1 MSSHIAYH
9 ERLSHVRQQFAAW
22 DVDGILITSPANRR
36 WLSGF
41 TGSAGQ
47 LIVTSPAAL
56 LATDSRYWEQAG
68 QQAPAFTVWPLGHD
82 REGDFRAAIA
92 GSGGMRL
99 GIEAQHV
106 TLAEYNNLRRV
117 EGVTWVQLGETVEP
131 MRAVKSEAEIDL
143 IAQAAAITDAAMNQV
158 NQLARAGMSEKELAW
173 QLERTMREAGAD
185 GMAFTVIVA
194 SGPNAARPHHRPG
207 ERRLQAGDAIV
218 IDMGAMLDGYH
229 SDLTRTFHLGPTPDE
244 QFWTIYKLVLAA
256 QEAALAGI
264 RAGLTGKEADALA
277 RDVIAA
283 AGHGEHFGHG
293 LGHGVGLEI
302 HEEPRLSVL
311 REKEKLVSG
320 MVTSVEPG
328 VYIPGWGGVRIEDLT
343 LVTENGVHC
352 LSQAVKDPI
361 IKELQ

>member
-1 MSSHIAYH
+1 MLSQATYL
-9 ERLSHVRQQFAAW
+9 ERLERVRQQLAPW
-22 DVDGILITSPANRR
+22 GVEGVLITSPHNRR

-47 LIVTSPAAL
+47 LIVTAQAAL

-68 QQAPAFTVWPLGHD
+68 QQAPAFTVWQLGHD
-82 REGDFRAAIA
+82 REGDFRAAVAAAA
-92 GSGGMRL
+92 GSGAARL

-106 TLAEYNNLRRV
+106 TLAEFDNLARV
-117 EGVTWVQLGETVEP
+117 EGVEWVQLKETLEP
-131 MRAVKSEAEIDL
+131 MRAVKTEEEIKMMTR
-143 IAQAAAITDAAMNQV
+143 AAAITDAAMNQV
-158 NQLARAGMSEKELAW
+158 NQLARVGMSEKELAW

-207 ERRLQAGDAIV
+207 ERQLQAGDAIV

-229 SDLTRTFHLGPTPDE
+229 SDLTRTFYLGAEPDE
-244 QFWTIYKLVLAA
+244 PFWTIYNLVLAA

-277 RDVIAA
+277 RDVITA
-283 AGHGEHFGHG
+283 AGHGAHFGHG

-328 VYIPGWGGVRIEDLT
+328 VYIPGWGGVRIEDLA

-352 LSQAVKDPI
+352 LSQAAKNPI
-361 IKELQ
+361 IR